1 MSHFHTTRW
10 SIVLQARGNGQDARA
25 ALESLCR
32 AYRAPILAFIRGRGY
47 RNDVAE
53 DLTQSFFARFLER
66 EDYAAADPARGRFR
80 AYLLTAIRHFLINDA
95 EATNTAKR
103 GGGVSFE
110 PIDAVAGDRASLSVA
125 DGTPEAAFDQAWA
138 LVIHNAALRRLR
150 DEARLAGKQELFDQL
165 RDFLIEVPDDEDYA
179 RVAASLDMRRNTVAV
194 SVHRLRHR
202 LRELVQEEVAQTA
215 ADRSGLE
222 IELREL
228 RHAFGPAM

>member
-10 SIVLQARGNGQDARA
+10 SIVLQAKGNGQDARA

-32 AYRAPILAFIRGRGY
+32 AYRAPVLAFIRGRGY
-47 RNDVAE
+47 RNEVAE
-53 DLTQSFFARFLER
+53 DLTQSFFVLFLER

-80 AYLLTAIRHFLINDA
+80 AYLLTAIRHFLVNSA
-95 EATNTAKR
+95 ETANTAKR
-103 GGGVSFE
+103 GGRASFE
-110 PIDAVAGDRASLSVA
+110 SIDDIADENASHPAA

-138 LVIHNAALRRLR
+138 MVILNAAMRRLR
-150 DEARLAGKQELFDQL
+150 EEARLAGKQELFDEL
-165 RDFLIEVPDDEDYA
+165 RDFLIEAPDDEDYA
-179 RVAASLDMRRNTVAV
+179 RVAAKLDMRRNTVAV

-202 LRELVQEEVAQTA
+202 LRELVQAEVAQTA
-215 ADRSGLE
+215 ADQSGLE

>member
-10 SIVLQARGNGQDARA
+10 SIVLQAKGNSQDARA

-32 AYRAPILAFIRGRGY
+32 AYRAPVLAFIRGRGY

-53 DLTQSFFARFLER
+53 DLTQSFFAVFLER

-80 AYLLTAIRHFLINDA
+80 AYLLTAIRHFLVNNT
-95 EATNTAKR
+95 EAANTTKR
-103 GGGVSFE
+103 GGRVSFE
-110 PIDAVAGDRASLSVA
+110 SIDDVADESASLPVA

-138 LVIHNAALRRLR
+138 LVILNAALRRLR
-150 DEARLAGKQELFDQL
+150 KEARLADKLELFDQL
-165 RDFLIEVPDDEDYA
+165 RDFLIEVPDDQDYA
-179 RVAASLDMRRNTVAV
+179 RVAARLDMRRNTVAV
-194 SVHRLRHR
+194 SVHRLRRR

-222 IELREL
+222 VELREL